1 MGNWFPLNACKQT
14 GFSSIS
20 ISDLRFIKFCFLHVQ
35 QEQLED
41 ENLAALKRSP
51 GGRGEKEAAQQVFN
65 QQRNETVR
73 QFCYSLTEPGHGGSD
88 LAASSLLFRYLS
100 VWLYVFQPA

>member
-1 MGNWFPLNACKQT
+1 MHVSKR
-14 GFSSIS
+14 
-20 ISDLRFIKFCFLHVQ
+20 DLAAFLFQIWDSLSFFFLHVQ

-100 VWLYVFQPA
+100 VRLYVFQPA